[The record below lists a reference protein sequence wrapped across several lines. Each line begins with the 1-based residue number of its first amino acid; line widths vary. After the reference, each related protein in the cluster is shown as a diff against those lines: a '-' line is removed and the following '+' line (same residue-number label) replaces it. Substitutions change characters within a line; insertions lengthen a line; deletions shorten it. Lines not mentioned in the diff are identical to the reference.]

1 MNARAVKVSVKAA
14 ALTQPAQGVESLA
27 DVLRFFPPITP
38 EIAALFPSLARTLRA
53 QAKTPPA
60 WTGGVLLKPKAE
72 GSLTGEP
79 SESTHTDFRRGPGA
93 GRKSMLLPAGAA
105 KCGRPF

>member
-53 QAKTPPA
+53 
-60 WTGGVLLKPKAE
+60 
-72 GSLTGEP
+72 
-79 SESTHTDFRRGPGA
+79 
-93 GRKSMLLPAGAA
+93 
-105 KCGRPF
+105 